1 MSSYE
6 NASESSVDETYASI
20 DSGYSLPASEMD
32 PDEHG
37 EIQEYWQ
44 PFIKLK
50 LDIQGNVLLE
60 GSSIEFH
67 RYQNDTL
74 ICIQIHQDV
83 LFIPENVPI
92 SEASSW
98 WSFHIQ
104 NTIEQEDRNSSD
116 CITEEIITEEI
127 GFHFGIG
134 EIQMESLA
142 VWDSIHWEGLEV
154 LHPSEIEYSAFL
166 EIEEGQYWTYGIAI
180 QSNQWLLLLP
190 SYRFSL

>member
-6 NASESSVDETYASI
+6 NTSESSSDEKYDLI
-20 DSGYSLPASEMD
+20 DSGYSLPASEME
-32 PDEHG
+32 PETSG

-74 ICIQIHQDV
+74 ICTQIHHDV
-83 LFIPENVPI
+83 LFMPEKAPI
-92 SEASSW
+92 SEVSSW

-104 NTIEQEDRNSSD
+104 NKTDIEGTNSSE
-116 CITEEIITEEI
+116 CISEEIV
-127 GFHFGIG
+127 FQFGIG

-142 VWDSIHWEGLEV
+142 VWDSIHWDGLEV
-154 LHPSEIEYSAFL
+154 IHPSEIEYSAFL

-180 QSNQWLLLLP
+180 QSNQWVLLLP
-190 SYRFSL
+190 SYRFSLE